1 MSKYS
6 MGLRVP
12 RLAYIA
18 VSMIL
23 SGIILPR
30 ACLHWLETRTF
41 VPLDMP
47 VSLSRGDIKTPEFF
61 INLKGWYQIVIWV
74 DSDFSGCWSGVSYQ
88 TLRSRSI
95 VYGNGHV
102 IPSSEAFD
110 RYLGHFYAPEKGR
123 YSVSLELISDPACL
137 NAGHPRIGVWTD
149 SSSYVQL
156 YNEFRHTG
164 LVVVFA
170 GLGLLAFSTTRIEYR
185 VAASAE
191 ALPASHNTGD
201 ACSTS
206 HARLPLRARFAVLP
220 SFGLSYTA
228 VLTCLLASVVVIY
241 AAGRRPSL
249 GIPASVTNELPSS
262 PSAASSNMPL
272 LVRLE
277 YAGSGAPPLLYL
289 NLKPTR
295 WNEWGNGLSSELIVR
310 PDGFVDGEA
319 DELVSWSDVI
329 GVMDIIR
336 SRHARVVLLTRKTP
350 KKATR

>member
-1 MSKYS
+1 

-12 RLAYIA
+12 RLSYIA
-18 VSMIL
+18 VGIIL
-23 SGIILPR
+23 SGIVLPQ
-30 ACLHWLETRTF
+30 AHLHWLETRTF

-47 VSLSRGDIKTPEFF
+47 VSLSRGDIKTPEFSV
-61 INLKGWYQIVIWV
+61 NLKGWYQIVIWV
-74 DSDFSGCWSGVSYQ
+74 DGDFSGCWSGLSYQ
-88 TLRSRSI
+88 ALRSRSTA
-95 VYGNGHV
+95 YSNGRA
-102 IPSSEAFD
+102 IESSGGID
-110 RYLGHFYAPEKGR
+110 RYLGHFYVPEKGR
-123 YSVSLELISDPACL
+123 YSINLEMTSDPACL

-191 ALPASHNTGD
+191 ALPASHSTGD

-272 LVRLE
+272 VVRLE

-295 WNEWGNGLSSELIVR
+295 WNELGNALTSELKVR
-310 PDGFVDGEA
+310 PD
-319 DELVSWSDVI
+319 W
-329 GVMDIIR
+329 
-336 SRHARVVLLTRKTP
+336 VV
-350 KKATR
+350 